1 MEFPHLRYIPTLD
14 QTVVQE
20 RLEKLLVPG
29 PLNDNDLNG
38 RIVRLEER
46 FSLYAALSPHGLW
59 APGLVVTPEMRRA
72 SELYLPQEEIGCA
85 CRRLLVLSLKTSP
98 FLPAARLHP
107 LPSWLDLLHRLQ
119 PLVREAN
126 PARLL
131 RRLMGDYEFRCR
143 FLFSLFLPRHYG
155 GGFDRYP
162 KQAAFLRNRLTE
174 AKPPGVIR
182 CLDAACGSGEG
193 TYDLALLL
201 RKCGCIPEKITVHG
215 ATIEP
220 LELFAAAHGW
230 FPHDPARQ
238 AAFRR
243 RIGRLFADAPAD
255 HIAFFQEDL
264 TGNRNCEGKG
274 YDVILCNGLLGG
286 PLLNGREELER
297 VVGGLCARLK
307 PGGILLAAD
316 RFHQG
321 WKRGVPDDLLRE
333 MLAGCGLKV
342 LAAGEGVAGVRQ
354 GLGTRDW

>member
-1 MEFPHLRYIPTLD
+1 MESPQLRYIPALD
-14 QTVVQE
+14 QTVVTE

-29 PLNDNDLNG
+29 PLSDNDLNG

-59 APGLVVTPEMRRA
+59 APGLVITPEMRRV

-85 CRRLLVLSLKTSP
+85 CRRLLVLSLKTFP
-98 FLPAARLHP
+98 FLPAAGLHP
-107 LPSWLDLLHRLQ
+107 LPGWLDLLHRMQ
-119 PLVREAN
+119 SLVREAN
-126 PARLL
+126 PARLF
-131 RRLMGDYEFRCR
+131 RRLMDDNEFRCR
-143 FLFSLFLPRHYG
+143 FLFSFFLPRHYG

-162 KQAAFLRNRLTE
+162 KQAAFLRNRLTG
-174 AKPPGVIR
+174 AQPSGVVR

-201 RKCGCIPEKITVHG
+201 SECGCIPEKIMVHG

-243 RIGRLFADAPAD
+243 RIGRLFADARAD
-255 HIAFFQEDL
+255 HIVFSREDL
-264 TGNRNCEGKG
+264 TENGNYEGEG

-286 PLLNGREELER
+286 PLLNGREELEGVIGR
-297 VVGGLCARLK
+297 LYARLR
-307 PGGILLAAD
+307 PGGILLTAD

-342 LAAGEGVAGVRQ
+342 LAAGEGIGGVKR
-354 GLGTRDW
+354 